1 MAKTIIVIKRL
12 LGAFLLYVIYRPL
25 RFLLRLFF
33 YKVLVKLYSFY
44 LSSMRRL
51 GWPAFR
57 VNTFSYLF
65 DQKVAH
71 IVVAA
76 LTVALVFFNLTA
88 SSRAQIADQTGDKT
102 ILSSLIQSE
111 FGTPEEEQLI
121 EEFFDQEQMI
131 TPAQQNYLD
140 NLSAVRSQPIAEMNP
155 EEESEEEAVP
165 AGQNEEPILRP
176 DLAQTGKTKRIRR
189 EIVSYIVEAGD
200 TVSTI
205 AEKFEISVNS
215 VLWENNLSAY
225 SVIRPGDQL
234 AILPS
239 SGVSHKVASG
249 DTIKSL
255 AVKYNVAEDDI
266 RRANDLETDRLAI
279 GQKLFIPGG
288 RKNGYAPYQPKTYSG
303 LSLLRDLVSP
313 GGKTKLPP
321 NKKVSGNKMAWPTV
335 GYRITQYFSWRHFAI
350 DVANKIGTPI
360 YAADSGKVEVSGW
373 GRGYG
378 NQVLL
383 DHGGGKKTRYA
394 HMSKILVRVGQR
406 VDKGQVIGL
415 MGSTGW
421 STGSHVHFEVIIN
434 GGKYNPLNYVR

>member
-1 MAKTIIVIKRL
+1 
-12 LGAFLLYVIYRPL
+12 
-25 RFLLRLFF
+25 
-33 YKVLVKLYSFY
+33 
-44 LSSMRRL
+44 MRRL

-57 VNTFSYLF
+57 VNTLSYLF

-71 IVVAA
+71 IVVAV
-76 LTVALVFFNLTA
+76 LTIALVFFNLTA
-88 SSRAQIADQTGDKT
+88 STRAQIADQTGDKT

-121 EEFFDQEQMI
+121 EEFFDQEQVI
-131 TPAQQNYLD
+131 SPAQQNYFD
-140 NLSAVRSQPIAEMNP
+140 NLSAVKSQPIAEMSPQEREQDLVIP
-155 EEESEEEAVP
+155 E
-165 AGQNEEPILRP
+165 QNEEPILKP
-176 DLAQTGKTKRIRR
+176 DLSQTGKTKRIRR
-189 EIVSYIVEAGD
+189 EVVTYLVEAGD

-249 DTIKSL
+249 DTIKKL
-255 AVKYNVAEDDI
+255 AAKYNMAEDDI
-266 RRANDLETDRLAI
+266 RQANSLQTDGLAI

-288 RKNGYAPYQPKTYSG
+288 RKDSYAPYRPNIYSG
-303 LSLLRDLVSP
+303 LSLLKGLVSP
-313 GGKTKLPP
+313 GGKIKLPP
-321 NKKVSGNKMAWPTV
+321 NKKVSGNKMVWPTA

-350 DVANKIGTPI
+350 DIANKAGTPI
-360 YAADSGKVEVSGW
+360 YAADSGSVEVSGW

-378 NQVLL
+378 NQVVI
-383 DHGGGKKTRYA
+383 DHGGGKKTRYG
-394 HMSKILVRVGQR
+394 HMSKTLVRKGNTVE
-406 VDKGQVIGL
+406 KGQVIGL

-421 STGSHVHFEVIIN
+421 STGSHLHFEVIIN